1 MHFFPKKCSVLRSG
15 ILVLTPSPGA
25 GASAGAGTAAGSDFT
40 QLLLHG
46 SIVDWMRVHWGDQ
59 SPPHK

>member
-1 MHFFPKKCSVLRSG
+1 MHFFPKKRSVLRSG

-40 QLLLHG
+40 QLLLQG
-46 SIVDWMRVHWGDQ
+46 SNVG
-59 SPPHK
+59 